1 MIEFFGL
8 LTLSRS
14 DSFDK
19 AAGLTCC
26 RRKCHLVTTQPQ
38 CPWRYEVTPAL
49 KFLGIELCLDSG
61 QAVPLKLNLEK
72 LITRA
77 ISARLQPNF

>member
-1 MIEFFGL
+1 M
-8 LTLSRS
+8 
-14 DSFDK
+14 
-19 AAGLTCC
+19 
-26 RRKCHLVTTQPQ
+26 TTQPQ
-38 CPWRYEVTPAL
+38 CPWRAEARARGYEVTPAL